1 MDVERLLTLFFS
13 AAYPLI
19 IKQFVNSV
27 VESPLVR
34 IDAVDS
40 QGMNSNCTAVALGI
54 AMQVVQTNRVLNDVE
69 LSVHARDLSQILIS
83 AARIRGALPI
93 CAEDMDRAGADG
105 RIILEDGEY
114 VVSIKCNFYYLIY
127 LFNLHLI
134 HIHPLYLSII
144 YSL

>member
-1 MDVERLLTLFFS
+1 
-13 AAYPLI
+13 
-19 IKQFVNSV
+19 
-27 VESPLVR
+27 
-34 IDAVDS
+34 
-40 QGMNSNCTAVALGI
+40 MNSNCAAVALGI
-54 AMQVVQTNRVLNDVE
+54 AMQVVQTNRGLNDVE

-93 CAEDMDRAGADG
+93 CVEDMERAGADG

-114 VVSIKCNFYYLIY
+114 VVSIKCIFIIY

-144 YSL
+144 YEYSLWMILLK

>member
-1 MDVERLLTLFFS
+1 M
-13 AAYPLI
+13 
-19 IKQFVNSV
+19 
-27 VESPLVR
+27 
-34 IDAVDS
+34 
-40 QGMNSNCTAVALGI
+40 
-54 AMQVVQTNRVLNDVE
+54 QTNRGLNDVE

-93 CAEDMDRAGADG
+93 CVEDMDRAGADG

-114 VVSIKCNFYYLIY
+114 VVSIKCIFIIYLFIY

-144 YSL
+144 YSLWMILLK